1 MDTFKKYLNEY
12 YFSLQKECFKTAWDI
27 KNTFENSKI
36 HNFRVAIKK
45 MNAFRSFMN
54 FFEPN
59 FEINDKG
66 VVEIYKAAGLLRTT
80 ALLKKEL
87 KSIELYNKDWK
98 LYFRNSLKNEKTKYI
113 KIFYQFKKEKKK
125 EFKREKNRVSF
136 ILVEKHGL
144 EREAEI
150 YIKNLLTKI
159 NLHTTSNETH
169 KSSLHDFRKLM
180 KEFGYNYLLLS
191 EAFYLPLDEVLMS
204 DVAKFNKILGKWH
217 DKVVFK
223 KFILKQK
230 NYEGSDRLAEQVGID
245 IQKAEAAIIIE
256 IDKFRVQ
263 G

>member
-1 MDTFKKYLNEY
+1 MDTSKKYLNDY
-12 YFSLQKECFKTAWDI
+12 YFSLQKLCFKTAWDI

-45 MNAFRSFMN
+45 LNAFSSFVH
-54 FFEPN
+54 FIEPN

-66 VVEIYKAAGLLRTT
+66 LVEIYKAAGLLRTT

-87 KSIELYNKDWK
+87 KSIKLYNKDWK
-98 LYFRNSLKNEKTKYI
+98 LYFRLRMKSEKIKYI
-113 KIFYQFKKEKKK
+113 KTFYQFKKEKKN
-125 EFKREKNRVSF
+125 EFKKEKNRVSF

-144 EREAEI
+144 EREADI

-159 NLHTTSNETH
+159 NLHTTSNETQ

-204 DVAKFNKILGKWH
+204 EVNRFNKVLGKWH

-230 NYEGSDRLAEQVGID
+230 NYEGSDRLAGQVGID
-245 IQKAEAAIIIE
+245 IQKAEEFIKIE
-256 IDKFRVQ
+256 IDKFRIQ